1 MPYGSAPVNTIV
13 LDYVP
18 SHQINGH
25 DIQDPPIFKQVEVR
39 HELQMCWGFHPNLLP
54 AQSYNYRNEDKI
66 YQPPSENPQTT
77 PAHCA
82 LARNGGITDM
92 KNPSSHHKTE
102 RGLHELYAED
112 AERADAVVF
121 GRRTDPADRRGYL
134 YGTTHH

>member
-18 SHQINGH
+18 GHQINGH
-25 DIQDPPIFKQVEVR
+25 DIQDPPVFKQVEVR
-39 HELQMCWGFHPNLLP
+39 HEPCVGVFNLLP
-54 AQSYNYRNEDKI
+54 VQSYNYRNEDKI
-66 YQPPSENPQTT
+66 YQPPSENPQPT

-82 LARNGGITDM
+82 LRDGGITDM

-121 GRRTDPADRRGYL
+121 GRRTDPADRRGFL